1 MLAKLGKPALG
12 SPLKLK
18 LTRVSNSPAN
28 FAAKSPVNA
37 KVKSSA
43 KPPENS
49 QASKADDS
57 AASATTDLHKNE
69 GFLKNAWHKLI
80 QQRKGPAQ
88 EAPPAQKGSE
98 EKVDDEEP
106 KRAAGSG

>member
-12 SPLKLK
+12 SPLKLE

-28 FAAKSPVNA
+28 FAAKFS
-37 KVKSSA
+37 
-43 KPPENS
+43 ENS

-57 AASATTDLHKNE
+57 AASTTTDLHKNE
-69 GFLKNAWHKLI
+69 GFLKNAWHRLI

-98 EKVDDEEP
+98 EKVDEEEP